1 MSARFEEE
9 MRKELKEFKSKIER
23 ELRKELREVKESLEF
38 LSKQFD
44 ESKINNE
51 TLQKENEALKKENL
65 ALKED
70 CDKCM
75 KQLNDHETRIT
86 NSEQYSR
93 NRNVEIK
100 GIEEGSNENL
110 HEILCQMGTTLNEP
124 ITASDIDVCHRVK
137 TKNDASCSNIVV
149 QFKSRSKRDA
159 FLLKARKTRLSTS
172 DIGRS
177 TDKPVFVNEHL
188 CPNLKRLLGMAIS
201 KKKACEWKFV
211 WTRDGKIFAR
221 KDEQSKVVRVH
232 CESDIAKII

>member
-1 MSARFEEE
+1 
-9 MRKELKEFKSKIER
+9 MRKELEEFKSKIEC

-159 FLLKARKTRLSTS
+159 FFSRLGKLGYQQVTSVAQQISQYLLPSTSALLSRDCSGWQSARKRHVNGNLFRQGM
-172 DIGRS
+172 GR
-177 TDKPVFVNEHL
+177 FL
-188 CPNLKRLLGMAIS
+188 
-201 KKKACEWKFV
+201 
-211 WTRDGKIFAR
+211 FAR
-221 KDEQSKVVRVH
+221 TNSPR
-232 CESDIAKII
+232 

>member
-1 MSARFEEE
+1 MSTRFEEE
-9 MRKELKEFKSKIER
+9 IRKEFKEFKSKIER

-44 ESKINNE
+44 DSKQRNE
-51 TLQKENEALKKENL
+51 TLQKENEVLQRENL
-65 ALKED
+65 ALKEE
-70 CDKCM
+70 CSRCM

-93 NRNVEIK
+93 NCNVEIK

-110 HEILCQMGTTLNEP
+110 QAMLCQMGSVLNEP

-137 TKNDASCSNIVV
+137 TKNDASCSNIIV

-159 FLLKARKTRLSTS
+159 FLLKARKTKLSTN
-172 DIGRS
+172 DIGHS
-177 TDKPVFVNEHL
+177 TNKPVFVNEHL
-188 CPNLKRLLGMAIS
+188 CPALKRLLGMAIS

-211 WTRDGKIFAR
+211 WTRNGKIFAR
-221 KDEQSKVVRVH
+221 KDEQSRVLRVNS
-232 CESDIAKII
+232 ESDIAKIV